1 MMKHPLIATIAL
13 AASLAAGAATPREAW
28 VPDLGGG
35 MYRNPVANADYSD
48 PDVVA
53 GPDGWFYLTASS
65 FACTPGLPILRSA
78 DLVNWEIVNYALR
91 ALEPR
96 EFYDA
101 APRHGKGVWAPSIR
115 WHDGMYYIYWG
126 DPDFGI
132 FMVKAEDP
140 TGCWSEPVLVKA
152 GRGMIDPT
160 PLWDDDGRVYLVHA
174 WAASRAGFNS
184 VLTVF
189 ELSPDGERP
198 VSEPVMVFD
207 GNDGVNHT
215 IEGPKLYKRDG
226 RYYIFAPAGGVEQG
240 WQLAMRSDNIYGP
253 YEVRRV
259 MEQGDS
265 PFNGPHQGAWIDDA
279 AGDSWF
285 LHFQDKGPYGRVLH
299 LNPMNWTSDGWPVI
313 GDDKDGDG
321 CGTPVQKHRKPAS
334 AHNAGVKVPATSD
347 DFNSRRLG
355 LQWEWHGNPGLDYG
369 FATDMGF
376 FRLYSYRTPADYVNL
391 WTVPNLLLQ
400 KFPADSFTA
409 TARLRVSAKEAS
421 EGAVS
426 GIVVMGWDY
435 STLGLEKRG
444 DSFVLRRATCTD
456 AEQGSPETVEEIAVV
471 KPTRVYSAG
480 LHPNYECDIQLRVS
494 VGADAMCRFSYSL
507 DGRRWHDAGAPFRAR
522 QGKWIGAKLGMFS
535 TAPATVD
542 RGWLDIDDFTVS
554 AR

>member
-1 MMKHPLIATIAL
+1 MRTLLASIAL
-13 AASLAAGAATPREAW
+13 AASIAASAATPRDAW

-35 MYRNPVANADYSD
+35 MYRNPVVNADYSD

-53 GPDGWFYLTASS
+53 GPDGWYYLTASS

-78 DLVNWEIVNYALR
+78 DLVNWEIINYALP

-140 TGCWSEPVLVKA
+140 AGQWSEPVLVKP

-184 VLTVF
+184 MLTIF

-198 VSEPVMVFD
+198 VSDPVMVFD

-215 IEGPKLYKRDG
+215 VEGPKLYKRDG
-226 RYYIFAPAGGVEQG
+226 HYYIFAPAGGVEQG
-240 WQLAMRSDNIYGP
+240 WQLAMRSDSIYGP
-253 YEVRRV
+253 YEARRV

-265 PFNGPHQGAWIDDA
+265 PFNGPHQGAWVDDA
-279 AGDSWF
+279 AGESWF

-299 LNPMNWTSDGWPVI
+299 LNPMTWTADGWPVI
-313 GDDKDGDG
+313 GEDKDGDG
-321 CGTPVQKHRKPAS
+321 CGTPVKKYRKPAA
-334 AHNAGVKVPATSD
+334 AHAAGVKVPATSD
-347 DFNSRRLG
+347 GFDSRKLG

-409 TARLRVSAKEAS
+409 TARLRVSAKEAGD
-421 EGAVS
+421 GAVS
-426 GIVVMGWDY
+426 GIVVMGWNY

-444 DSFVLRRATCTD
+444 DSFVLRRATCID

-480 LHPNYECDIQLRVS
+480 LHPNYECDILLRVK

-507 DGRRWHDAGAPFRAR
+507 DGRKWHEAGKPFRAR

-535 TAPATVD
+535 VAPDTVD
-542 RGWLDIDDFTVS
+542 RGWLDIDSFTVEPD
-554 AR
+554 